1 MTDKGAR
8 LTLTCGLPGSGKT
21 TWAKAQPDAMR
32 VNRDALRKMLGPDP
46 CPWHDPIRREPL
58 EELVT
63 VVQLDIVRALL
74 VRGQHVI
81 VDDTNLSH
89 DHYYKLL
96 DLADDELSVDW
107 EFVDFTDVPLE
118 TCIERDAARPE
129 GERVGEDTIRRM
141 HAKYLEGR

>member
-1 MTDKGAR
+1 MSDKGAR

-46 CPWHDPIRREPL
+46 WPWHDPIRREPL